1 MASIKCSNVIC
12 KMLHYISQS
21 LFGRADFRGE
31 EAEKALK
38 ELKEVDILAT
48 AEDESKKKLLVL
60 LPTKPACC

>member
-1 MASIKCSNVIC
+1 
-12 KMLHYISQS
+12 MLHCISQS

-48 AEDESKKKLLVL
+48 AEDESNKTLLVL
-60 LPTKPACC
+60 LPTKLACC

>member
-1 MASIKCSNVIC
+1 
-12 KMLHYISQS
+12 MLHCISQS

-48 AEDESKKKLLVL
+48 AEDESNKKLLV